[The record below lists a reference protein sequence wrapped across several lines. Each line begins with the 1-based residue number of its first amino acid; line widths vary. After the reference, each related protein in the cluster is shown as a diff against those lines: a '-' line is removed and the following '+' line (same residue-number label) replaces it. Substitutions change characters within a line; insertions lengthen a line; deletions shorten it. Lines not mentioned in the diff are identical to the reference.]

1 MAEKTF
7 ELVTYEKSNRIAWI
21 TIRNESRM
29 NALSTGVLNGL
40 YDSFEEAD
48 NDDDVL
54 VVVLTGAG
62 GRAFCAGMDLKE
74 MTERD
79 QSGAAATSKNGFDA
93 VGKILKPVIGCVD
106 GFALA
111 GGMQI
116 AARCDFRIAT
126 QKSTFGMP
134 EPLRSLVPIN
144 LMDTMEIG
152 FVPLG
157 NALWIILSG
166 EHFSAEEA
174 HRIGFVQW
182 LVPDRD
188 AMMAEAEKRAEIL
201 EAVRAAGGQGAEERR
216 APAHEPADPAHRCH
230 AAGAPARGQRPLVQE
245 GRRERGPPRGPEGL
259 RREARPELE
268 GPLSPRSRPAI
279 SRPGRRPMRRSPA
292 GVGLRLAATCDN
304 AAM

>member
-1 MAEKTF
+1 MLRQIEGFFVAEKTF

-48 NDDDVL
+48 NDDEVL
-54 VVVLTGAG
+54 VTVLTGAG

-93 VGKILKPVIGCVD
+93 VGKILKPVIGCID

-126 QKSTFGMP
+126 AKSTFGMP

-182 LVPDRD
+182 IVPDRD

-201 EAVRAAGGQGAEERR
+201 KLCAPLAVKALKNGVHLHMNPPTPPTGVTLLE
-216 APAHEPADPAHRCH
+216 H
-230 AAGAPARGQRPLVQE
+230 L
-245 GRRERGPPRGPEGL
+245 REVNGPWYKKVDESEDR
-259 RREARPELE
+259 LE
-268 GPLSPRSRPAI
+268 GPKAFAEKRAPNWK
-279 SRPGRRPMRRSPA
+279 GR
-292 GVGLRLAATCDN
+292 
-304 AAM
+304 

>member
-1 MAEKTF
+1 MLREIERFFMAEKTF
-7 ELVTYEKSNRIAWI
+7 DLLTYEKRNRVAWI
-21 TIRNESRM
+21 TIHNEARM
-29 NALSTGVLNGL
+29 NALSTGVMNGL

-62 GRAFCAGMDLKE
+62 GRAFCAGADLRE

-79 QSGAAATSKNGFDA
+79 QATGVGTAQRAKNGFQKI
-93 VGKILKPVIGCVD
+93 GEILKPVIGAVD
-106 GFALA
+106 GYALA
-111 GGMQI
+111 GGMQLS
-116 AARCDFRIAT
+116 ARCDFRIAT
-126 QKSTFGMP
+126 AKSTFGMP

-182 LVPDRD
+182 IVPDRD

-201 EAVRAAGGQGAEERR
+201 KLCAPLAVKALKNGVHLHMNPPTPPTGVTLLE
-216 APAHEPADPAHRCH
+216 H
-230 AAGAPARGQRPLVQE
+230 L
-245 GRRERGPPRGPEGL
+245 REVNGPWYKKVDESEDR
-259 RREARPELE
+259 LE
-268 GPLSPRSRPAI
+268 GPKAFAEKRAPNWK
-279 SRPGRRPMRRSPA
+279 GR
-292 GVGLRLAATCDN
+292 
-304 AAM
+304 